1 MAMLKC
7 SAAQA
12 RRAIRAFLPWL
23 GLATVAGSV
32 FILLQN
38 ASLIRFP
45 LFRLQQR
52 VIPGFF
58 KSVVIDP
65 GHGGEDDG
73 ASAHGLQEKTIT
85 LALAQSLAAQL
96 NRVGITP
103 VLTRTS
109 DVYVSLANRVAL
121 ALTVPD
127 AIFLSLHCNY
137 SESPAAHGLEI
148 YRCGAKSGPNQ
159 TLVTVSDGDQTID
172 QAETLLG
179 QCLVD
184 AVNSK
189 LRVDN
194 RSPKIANFFVV
205 RNVDYPA
212 LLIEGG
218 FLTNADDAKRLSDS
232 GYREALARALVSGI
246 LNYRSLVA
254 SEGVKSLSNAA
265 GASVTNASTK

>member
-7 SAAQA
+7 SAAQV

-23 GLATVAGSV
+23 GLAAVGGSV

-38 ASLIRFP
+38 ASLVTFP

-52 VIPGFF
+52 VIPAFF
-58 KSVVIDP
+58 KTVVIDP

-137 SESPAAHGLEI
+137 SDSPAAHGLEI

-194 RSPKIANFFVV
+194 RGPKIANFFVV

-212 LLIEGG
+212 LLIECG
-218 FLTNADDAKRLSDS
+218 FLTNADDAKRLNDS
-232 GYREALARALVSGI
+232 AYREALARALVSGI

-254 SEGVKSLSNAA
+254 GEGVKSVSNAA
-265 GASVTNASTK
+265 GASMTNASTK